1 MASTISDRELVARC
15 RAGDQQAWAEL
26 VERFSRYVY
35 AISVQAFR
43 LPDADAEDV
52 FQEVFARA
60 YEHLDSLRDDAA
72 VRPWLAQLTRR
83 LCIDRLRAAAR
94 ERPVSDEELEPAESE
109 ETLAELEEALMVHE
123 ALAGTPEHCREILDR
138 FFARDESY
146 RTIGEALQL
155 PPGTIASR
163 ISRCLAKLRELLEGR
178 IDRPSASS
186 SR

>member
-1 MASTISDRELVARC
+1 MLSDRELVARC
-15 RAGDQQAWAEL
+15 RAGDQDAWAEL

-43 LPDADAEDV
+43 LPEADAEDV

-60 YEHLDSLRDDAA
+60 YQHLDSLRDDAA

-83 LCIDRLRAAAR
+83 LCIDRLRSVAR
-94 ERPVSDEELEPAESE
+94 ERPASDEELTPPGFE
-109 ETLAELEEALMVHE
+109 ETLVLLDEALTVHE
-123 ALAGTPEHCREILDR
+123 ALAEVPEHCREILDR

-146 RTIGEALQL
+146 KTIGEALDL

-163 ISRCLAKLRELLEGR
+163 ISRCLKRLRDALEGR
-178 IDRPSASS
+178 SESPPPSS

>member
-1 MASTISDRELVARC
+1 MAQTLSDSELVARC
-15 RAGDQQAWAEL
+15 RSGDQQAWAEL
-26 VERFSRYVY
+26 VDRFSRYVY

-43 LPDADAEDV
+43 LSDADAEDI

-60 YEHLDSLRDDAA
+60 YQHLDGLRDDAA

-94 ERPVSDEELEPAESE
+94 ERPVSDDELESAGSE
-109 ETLAELEEALMVHE
+109 ETLALLEDALTVNE
-123 ALAGTPEHCREILDR
+123 ALAEMPEHCREILDR

-146 RTIGEALQL
+146 RTIGEALEL

-163 ISRCLAKLRELLEGR
+163 ISRCLARLRELLEGR
-178 IDRPSASS
+178 IDRDSTSS